1 MDVIFRC
8 FDGTTAEQ
16 INDAINSFCEQNEMV
31 ELSRSDPVVVLRD
44 EFNQFMVRSEFRPMN
59 WYEIKKLKERNYT
72 PLEKLDLSL
81 RAANVFKYNG
91 IKYIEEIAAMD
102 RERLLDYRN
111 MGKKTLDEVIEKL
124 ERFGYRIQE

>member
-72 PLEKLDLSL
+72 PIEKLDLSL
-81 RAANVFKYNG
+81 RAANVFIYF
-91 IKYIEEIAAMD
+91 
-102 RERLLDYRN
+102 
-111 MGKKTLDEVIEKL
+111 GKFLKK
-124 ERFGYRIQE
+124 F